1 MTGDILLVDWL
12 GRGGIAQTTAAW
24 VLAIIA
30 AGGHPTIVTRQGSD
44 LAGLPGAV
52 AVGTSG
58 GRLRTH
64 RRLAR
69 AAAVLIE
76 RRSYEAVVV
85 QNYLIPPV
93 EAVIWRAA
101 ARRGTR
107 AVFAVHNHRPHARRA
122 GSRAR
127 LTDLL
132 RRSDDLVF
140 HSDFVATAVRGKGT
154 ARVHVLPLPPA
165 PGAIGADLNRSSLID
180 PGSRWAVHFGITGRS
195 YKGGATVEGVA
206 RLATGGGWRVA
217 VAGASAV
224 APSNG
229 VAAPGYLDDGVLW
242 DLVGSAE
249 AALLPYRAA
258 SQSAAVLLAQ
268 ALGTVPLTSRVGG
281 ISEQVLDGT
290 DGFLLPADAPPR
302 AWLDRME
309 ALEDPRVADKMG
321 HAARARGR
329 RAADG
334 FGRLA
339 PKVLA

>member
-1 MTGDILLVDWL
+1 MTGEILLVDWL

-24 VLAIIA
+24 ALAITA

-44 LAGLPGAV
+44 LALLPGAV
-52 AVGTSG
+52 AVRIGG

-64 RRLAR
+64 RRLAH
-69 AAAVLIE
+69 AAAVLLE
-76 RRSYEAVVV
+76 RRTYEAVVV

-101 ARRGTR
+101 SRRDVR
-107 AVFAVHNHRPHARRA
+107 VVFAVHNHRPHARRA
-122 GSRAR
+122 GSRAG
-127 LTDLL
+127 LTNLL

-140 HSDFVATAVRGKGT
+140 HSEFVATAVRLPGT
-154 ARVHVLPLPPA
+154 ACVHVLPLPPV
-165 PGAIGADLNRSSLID
+165 PGALGADVSRPALID
-180 PGSRWAVHFGITGRS
+180 RESRWAVHFGITGRG

-206 RLATGGGWRVA
+206 RLATGNRWRVA
-217 VAGASAV
+217 VAGVSAV

-229 VAAPGYLDDGVLW
+229 VAAPGYLEDGLLW
-242 DLVGSAE
+242 DLVGSSD

-268 ALGTVPLTSRVGG
+268 ALGTVPVTSPVGG
-281 ISEQVLDGT
+281 ISEQVVDGT
-290 DGFLLPADAPPR
+290 DGFLVPIGAPPR

-309 ALEDPRVADKMG
+309 ALEDEHVAEGMG

-329 RAADG
+329 RAADE

-339 PKVLA
+339 PGVLA